1 MLAEARTTSHCIS
14 QNFCFFSFPPYA
26 QQLSFHFQIGL
37 VIGFRSRQCFV
48 VMYHLVAFMRFPSY
62 PVQQIKI
69 QDP

>member
-26 QQLSFHFQIGL
+26 QQLSFRFQIGL
-37 VIGFRSRQCFV
+37 VTGFRSRQCFV
-48 VMYHLVAFMRFPSY
+48 VTYHLVAFMRFPSY